1 MNKTTSTENTVL
13 SLTAEERQPRGTRA
27 AQRIRAQGRIPAIVY
42 GRTKALPISIDAK
55 EFAHL
60 FTHVSENVLIDL
72 TLPRGTRH
80 VIVKDYSTNV
90 LTGEMVHLDFLEVR
104 KGKMLRTHTPVVPVG
119 ISTGVRSGGVFE
131 QPAHEIEIECI
142 PQNLPQKIEMDITDL
157 QVGDSFHVS
166 DLLLPQGVTVLSNP
180 EMVLCHVAAV
190 RITPTEE
197 DVAEPD
203 SEDIDSTEE

>member
-1 MNKTTSTENTVL
+1 MSKTTSTENTVL
-13 SLTAEERQPRGTRA
+13 SLTAEERQPNGTRA
-27 AQRIRAQGRIPAIVY
+27 VRRLRAQGRIPAIVY

-55 EFAHL
+55 EFSHL

-104 KGKMLRTHTPVVPVG
+104 KGKVLRTHTPVVPVG

-142 PQNLPQKIEMDITDL
+142 PKNLPQQIEMDITEL

-166 DLLLPQGVTVLSNP
+166 DLVLPKGVAVLSNP

-190 RITPTEE
+190 RITPIEE
-197 DVAEPD
+197 DAAEPD
-203 SEDIDSTEE
+203 SEDTDSTEE